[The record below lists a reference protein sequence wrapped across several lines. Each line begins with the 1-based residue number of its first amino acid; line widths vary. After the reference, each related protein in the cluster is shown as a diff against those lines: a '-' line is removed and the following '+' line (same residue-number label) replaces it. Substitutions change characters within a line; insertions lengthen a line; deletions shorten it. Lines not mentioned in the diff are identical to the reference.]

1 MKSKIQQII
10 RYSNKL
16 IFKKNIPDKISLY
29 FHDIEDIEFN
39 AIKNLILFFKS
50 LDYEF
55 STISNFNLKLKSDTK
70 LLSLT
75 FDDGFKSWLR
85 LIDLFNKHEVKST
98 FFVNSIFFQEK
109 DVSRFMKNINITDEK
124 KLLNL
129 SQFEEIVSS
138 GHEIGSHT
146 HSHFT
151 LSKLSY
157 EEFIKEDIKNYNFL
171 MKYYDVKS
179 FAIPYGMR
187 RYVTKQQL
195 DYLSSKY
202 ETVCFGEAGMQF
214 NNKQGYIQRH
224 PWKSNKSFFYNIENV
239 SIDTSLFNGLTLR
252 SGLG

>member
-1 MKSKIQQII
+1 MKSEIQQVI
-10 RYSNKL
+10 RNSNKFF
-16 IFKKNIPDKISLY
+16 FKKNIPDKISFY
-29 FHDIEDIEFN
+29 FHEIEDIEYN
-39 AIKNLILFFKS
+39 AIKNLILFFKD

-55 STISNFNLKLKSDTK
+55 STIDNFNSKLNSDKK
-70 LLSLT
+70 LVSLT

-85 LIDLFNKHEVKST
+85 LIDLFDKYEIKST
-98 FFVNSIFFQEK
+98 FFINSIFFQE
-109 DVSRFMKNINITDEK
+109 DDLSRFMNNINISDEK
-124 KLLNL
+124 KLLDL
-129 SQFEEIVSS
+129 SQFKEIINS

-151 LSKLSY
+151 LSNLNY
-157 EEFIKEDIKNYNFL
+157 EDFTKEDIKNYNFL
-171 MKYYDVKS
+171 NQYYNVKS

-195 DYLSSKY
+195 KYLSTKY
-202 ETVCFGEAGMQF
+202 ETICFGEAGMQF
-214 NNKQGYIQRH
+214 KNKRGYIQRH